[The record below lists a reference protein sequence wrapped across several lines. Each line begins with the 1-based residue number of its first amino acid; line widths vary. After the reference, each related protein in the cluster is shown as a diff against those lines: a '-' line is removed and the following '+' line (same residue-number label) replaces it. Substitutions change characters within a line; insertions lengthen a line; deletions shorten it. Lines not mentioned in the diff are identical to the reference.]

1 MPIVRETGGLK
12 DTVQPYEAWRDA
24 GTGFTF
30 ANYSSADMLH
40 VIREAVYLYKDY
52 PDAFDRLRDRA
63 MAQDFSWNRSA
74 GDYLRIYG
82 AVTGLSW
89 EKSAPEVPAEEA
101 VVSAEEPVSE
111 TAAKP
116 AAKKAARK
124 TAVKKPAAKK
134 TTTRKTA
141 AKATTKKA
149 AEKAVEKPTEKA
161 AEKPVEKPVE
171 EPVKKTAAKTMAP
184 ADTVE
189 TTQPVQPKKKGAA
202 KKAAK

>member
-1 MPIVRETGGLK
+1 MLSSEGTNFISNALTEKTTAILNCDKFTLYWNTQREKMLLRLSAILLSGLL
-12 DTVQPYEAWRDA
+12 TC
-24 GTGFTF
+24 
-30 ANYSSADMLH
+30 S
-40 VIREAVYLYKDY
+40 
-52 PDAFDRLRDRA
+52 
-63 MAQDFSWNRSA
+63 
-74 GDYLRIYG
+74 
-82 AVTGLSW
+82 
-89 EKSAPEVPAEEA
+89 
-101 VVSAEEPVSE
+101 VVSAAEPVSE

-161 AEKPVEKPVE
+161 AEKPVEKPAE

>member
-1 MPIVRETGGLK
+1 M
-12 DTVQPYEAWRDA
+12 Y
-24 GTGFTF
+24 
-30 ANYSSADMLH
+30 

-52 PDAFDRLRDRA
+52 PDAFARLRDRA

-89 EKSAPEVPAEEA
+89 EKSAPEAPAAEAAAPTEEPVIEVPAEEA
-101 VVSAEEPVSE
+101 VVSAAEPVSE

-134 TTTRKTA
+134 PAPKKPAHPTA
-141 AKATTKKA
+141 
-149 AEKAVEKPTEKA
+149 KP
-161 AEKPVEKPVE
+161 
-171 EPVKKTAAKTMAP
+171 EPAQQAQK
-184 ADTVE
+184 ADTPHDGQNNDIKE
-189 TTQPVQPKKKGAA
+189 
-202 KKAAK
+202 